1 MRFAKKFVPLYQN
14 FIFIY
19 IKKFN
24 IMAFFNLIERVS
36 GKVIDQFATM
46 DDAVAAVQYYE
57 NIDVEV
63 GCYEPNFYDVVKNF

>member
-1 MRFAKKFVPLYQN
+1 MG
-14 FIFIY
+14 I
-19 IKKFN
+19 
-24 IMAFFNLIERVS
+24 FNLIERVS